1 MWALIVP
8 FLLIFFANIG
18 FFIMAARIM
27 WHHQKKNTD
36 KSKVD
41 QYRSW
46 LRAAISLVV
55 VMSLTWIL
63 GVLIVEVEEFVP
75 LAYIYT
81 IAVAFQGLFI
91 FLVFIVFS
99 KAVRDAYWKWW
110 KDKVSESELLSR
122 YFQETLTISSTNLLS
137 NETVSV

>member
-55 VMSLTWIL
+55 IMSLTWIF
-63 GVLIVEVEEFVP
+63 GILIVKVEELVP

-99 KAVRDAYWKWW
+99 KAVRDAYRKWW
-110 KDKVSESELLSR
+110 KEKISESELLSK
-122 YFQETLTISSTNLLS
+122 YFQKRIASSSANFLS
-137 NETVSV
+137 NETVSF

>member
-1 MWALIVP
+1 
-8 FLLIFFANIG
+8 
-18 FFIMAARIM
+18 MAARIM

-75 LAYIYT
+75 QAYIYT

-122 YFQETLTISSTNLLS
+122 YFQERITISSTNLLS
-137 NETVSV
+137 NETVSF

>member
-1 MWALIVP
+1 
-8 FLLIFFANIG
+8 
-18 FFIMAARIM
+18 MAARIM

-75 LAYIYT
+75 QAYIYT

-122 YFQETLTISSTNLLS
+122 YFQERITISSTNLLS

>member
-55 VMSLTWIL
+55 IMSLTWIL

-99 KAVRDAYWKWW
+99 KVVRDAYWKWW

-137 NETVSV
+137 NETVSF

>member
-1 MWALIVP
+1 MGP
-8 FLLIFFANIG
+8 NCTFSSHLLCQHCF

-55 VMSLTWIL
+55 IMSLTWIL
-63 GVLIVEVEEFVP
+63 GVLIVKVEELVP

-99 KAVRDAYWKWW
+99 KAVRDAYRKWR
-110 KDKVSESELLSR
+110 KEKISESELLSK
-122 YFQETLTISSTNLLS
+122 YFQKRIASSSANFLS
-137 NETVSV
+137 NETVSF